1 MPPVTRCV
9 GNPNP
14 QPRSNWLILSPH
26 RLCKESTS
34 MVASHSRETTWLSTT
49 APNLTMLLER
59 ELARRLCML
68 LLEGRNLRMV
78 VLSQA
83 AADTEGKL
91 V

>member
-14 QPRSNWLILSPH
+14 GARSNWLMLSPH

-34 MVASHSRETTWLSTT
+34 MVASHSRETTWLSTM
-49 APNLTMLLER
+49 APTLTMLSER
-59 ELARRLCML
+59 ELARRLCTL
-68 LLEGRNLRMV
+68 LLEGKSIRMV
-78 VLSQA
+78 ILSQA
-83 AADTEGKL
+83 AADTEGNL